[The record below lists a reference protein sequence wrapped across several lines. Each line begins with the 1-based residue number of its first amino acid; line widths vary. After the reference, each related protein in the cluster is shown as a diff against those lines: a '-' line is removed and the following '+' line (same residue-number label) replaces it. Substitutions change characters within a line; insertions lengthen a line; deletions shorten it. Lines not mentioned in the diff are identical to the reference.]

1 MAEPA
6 GERPSYRR
14 VLANRSFSFLWL
26 GQLVS
31 QSGDFIFDVALLWL
45 VLDLTGSAFY
55 TGVTVAVELL
65 PTVIVAPLAG
75 VFVDRFDRKKLL
87 EATIALQGV
96 TVGLL
101 ALLLVAHL
109 LTLGAILV
117 LVFLLN
123 AAAQF
128 PRATVPALLPRLVA
142 SDDLMAANSL
152 YSFSTSSNQLVS
164 LSLGGLVVAVFGIAF
179 PLYYD
184 AATFFVA
191 VLLVAFVSAA
201 YTRAPV
207 TPEGPPSSLGRD
219 LVEGWRFVRSDRVLS
234 ELLLLGLTLNIFG
247 GILLALLAPYAKLS
261 LGGSAATYGFLLA
274 SLAAGSIVG
283 AAVLGAVNIRRHVGR
298 LLFVGIAGI
307 GASIGALGVFPIAA
321 LAIPITGAL
330 GVALIVANLPLG
342 ALFQVRVPDHLRGRS
357 NGMMMAVLTA
367 PQPIGALLAG
377 AFSRLLSLNGV
388 LAVSGLLVLGIT
400 GIFLATLPHLRRA
413 AY

>member
-75 VFVDRFDRKKLL
+75 VFVDRIDRKKLL
-87 EATIALQGV
+87 EATIALQGIA
-96 TVGLL
+96 VGLL
-101 ALLLVAHL
+101 ALLLIAHL

-219 LVEGWRFVRSDRVLS
+219 LAEGWRFVRSDRVLS

-274 SLAAGSIVG
+274 ALAAGSIVG

-307 GASIGALGVFPIAA
+307 GASIGALGVFPIVA
-321 LAIPITGAL
+321 LALPITGAL

-342 ALFQVRVPDHLRGRS
+342 TLFQVRVPDHLRGRS